1 MGKQLYLAFN
11 QVWSSVMLLL
21 MVLCM
26 LELLLL
32 LVFFFLAN
40 EIYVISDMLHFFS
53 QNQIFD
59 LFLFHTV
66 LFPLCSVPTY
76 F

>member
-1 MGKQLYLAFN
+1 
-11 QVWSSVMLLL
+11 
-21 MVLCM
+21 MVQCNA
-26 LELLLL
+26 
-32 LVFFFLAN
+32 VIGGFVHVGAIIVTGFFFLAN

>member
-1 MGKQLYLAFN
+1 
-11 QVWSSVMLLL
+11 
-21 MVLCM
+21 MVQCNAVIDGFVHVGSIIVT
-26 LELLLL
+26 
-32 LVFFFLAN
+32 VFFSAN

>member
-32 LVFFFLAN
+32 LFFLAN
-40 EIYVISDMLHFFS
+40 DIYVISDMLHFFS

>member
-1 MGKQLYLAFN
+1 
-11 QVWSSVMLLL
+11 
-21 MVLCM
+21 MVQCNA
-26 LELLLL
+26 
-32 LVFFFLAN
+32 VIDGFVHVGAIIVTGFFFFLAN